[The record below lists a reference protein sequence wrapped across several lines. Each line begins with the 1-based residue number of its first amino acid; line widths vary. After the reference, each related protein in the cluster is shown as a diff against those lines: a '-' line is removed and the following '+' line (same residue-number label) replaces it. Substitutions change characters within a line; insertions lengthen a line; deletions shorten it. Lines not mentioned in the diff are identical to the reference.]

1 MPYEKEGE
9 RKKKQKKK
17 TEIGIGILRLLDYEI
32 ITNEYDDTHE
42 IFH

>member
-1 MPYEKEGE
+1 MK
-9 RKKKQKKK
+9 RKKESEKKNKKNK